1 MNKYRPLFRKPQ
13 TFTGVLVLSVIL
25 IFVVMTLLSG
35 LLQTA
40 YMRYLMG
47 EMDEFLIDL
56 LEGSYGETYVVI
68 NEEQLKY
75 TLSYQVFVLFS
86 TGLSLALG
94 GLLFYFVIRRL
105 LHPLKQFTARISAW
119 DIQDTNYLQ
128 LPELPRGNAELT
140 QLVGVYNQLLARLY
154 DSYERQKAFSGNIA
168 HELRTPLAILL
179 SEIQVYGI
187 RPTNDNE
194 SRRFVQNMEKS
205 VRRLADMVES
215 ILYLSVDT
223 KPHTAPVR
231 VMDLV
236 EEIWLDLE
244 TKAGAKKL
252 LLTIENGEQILWTDE
267 TLLQRLLHNLLE
279 NAVLYTTPD
288 SAIAVTCRQSEKEHR
303 ITVSDTGLGISDEDK
318 TRVFDLF
325 YRCQSTGTPPTEGS
339 GIGLSLVA
347 RIAQRLGGHITLTDH
362 HPQGT
367 AFTLHLPKERG
378 QA

>member
-303 ITVSDTGLGISDEDK
+303 ITVSDTGPGKLIS
-318 TRVFDLF
+318 
-325 YRCQSTGTPPTEGS
+325 STIRS
-339 GIGLSLVA
+339 
-347 RIAQRLGGHITLTDH
+347 
-362 HPQGT
+362 
-367 AFTLHLPKERG
+367 
-378 QA
+378 